1 MSLATKVS
9 GTSIAYAAITG
20 TFSVQTVVGL
30 ALYDAA
36 TAGTLKWAGL
46 LDIARPI
53 APNDSLTL
61 ASGVFKVTLGGA
73 SGGVIGD
80 AEALANLDADFGAGT
95 PATYYFA
102 LMTAMPTG
110 AGGGTEFT
118 LSGSSSYVR
127 TAKTNNATN
136 FPNASMV

>member
-1 MSLATKVS
+1 MSIATKVS
-9 GTSIAYAAITG
+9 GTSIAFPAITG
-20 TFSVQTVVGL
+20 TFGVQNVVGL
-30 ALYDAA
+30 AAYDAA
-36 TAGTLKWAGL
+36 TSGVLKWAGL
-46 LDIARPI
+46 LDVARPM

-61 ASGVFKVTLGGA
+61 AAGVFKVTMGGA
-73 SGGVIGD
+73 GGGVIGD
-80 AEALANLDADFGAGT
+80 AEALANLDADFGSGT

-110 AGGGTEFT
+110 SGGGTEFT

-127 TAKTNNATN
+127 IAKTNNATN

>member
-1 MSLATKVS
+1 MAIATKVS

-20 TFSVQTVVGL
+20 TFGVQTVVGL
-30 ALYDAA
+30 AAYDAS
-36 TAGTLKWAGL
+36 TAGVLKWAGL
-46 LDIARPI
+46 LDIARPL

-61 ASGVFKVTLGGA
+61 AAGTFKVTFSGTA
-73 SGGVIGD
+73 GGVIGD

-118 LSGSSSYVR
+118 LSGGSSYVR

-136 FPNASMV
+136 FPNATMV